1 MTQRY
6 STPWDQPGNVTTD
19 QPMHYLCLT
28 INIILRVDSFMIPGV
43 SWDHKYRKFLVALS
57 RVSGSGDFVNVL
69 IPSQN
74 IALLIRIS

>member
-1 MTQRY
+1 MIQRY
-6 STPWDQPGNVTTD
+6 STPWYLPVNVTTD
-19 QPMHYLCLT
+19 QPTRYLCLAR
-28 INIILRVDSFMIPGV
+28 NLILRVDSFMIPGV

-57 RVSGSGDFVNVL
+57 RVPGSGDFVNVL